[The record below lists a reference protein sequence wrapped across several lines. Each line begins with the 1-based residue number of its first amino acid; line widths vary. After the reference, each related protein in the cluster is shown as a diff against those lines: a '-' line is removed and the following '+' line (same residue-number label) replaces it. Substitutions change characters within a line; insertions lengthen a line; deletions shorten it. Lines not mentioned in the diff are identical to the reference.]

1 MNLFSRTKRTRQT
14 KSLHVFKCGLWK
26 LILITSD
33 SDGRLQLFY
42 RLGESSWLNN
52 VHNNLDR
59 NIQIALDIE
68 LYET

>member
-1 MNLFSRTKRTRQT
+1 MNEKNSPNKVTSCFQMWI
-14 KSLHVFKCGLWK
+14 VE

-42 RLGESSWLNN
+42 RLGESSCLNN

-68 LYET
+68 LYETKF